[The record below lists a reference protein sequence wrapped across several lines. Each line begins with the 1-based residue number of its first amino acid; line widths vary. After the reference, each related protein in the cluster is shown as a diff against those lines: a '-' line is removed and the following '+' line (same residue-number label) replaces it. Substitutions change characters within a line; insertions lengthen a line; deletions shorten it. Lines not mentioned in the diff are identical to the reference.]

1 MGLFYQVRL
10 GRANAHADQALKEG
24 FVGVDYGYKE
34 DASKY
39 LKNTWDESRKDLV
52 NTIPKYR
59 PNIEK
64 RSAGLA
70 CGAIWSLG
78 RGMQDGATVLAPLG
92 NGSYAYGMV
101 AGDYFYVDG
110 DVLPHRRKITWS
122 PQRLEIKQFSDELR
136 RVLNLPLSIIDLT
149 EYSDEIRNLTSGNLV
164 SRDPEI
170 QNPTA
175 FALESVLEEFLVSNW
190 ESTELSK
197 KYKIL
202 RDENNELIGQQY
214 PTDTGPIDI
223 LAISKDEKEYL
234 VIELKRGRASDK
246 VVGQLLR
253 YMGFVETILE
263 KGQSVKGIIIANEQD
278 KSMEFALR
286 MVPNASFYQY
296 DVSFRLKEL

>member
-1 MGLFYQVRL
+1 MGFFYQVRL
-10 GRANAHADQALKEG
+10 GRANAHVEFALKEG

-39 LKNTWDESRKDLV
+39 LKTTWDESRRDLV
-52 NTIPKYR
+52 STIPKFR
-59 PNIEK
+59 PDIEK

-78 RGMQDGATVLAPLG
+78 RGMQDGATVLTPVG
-92 NGSYAYGMV
+92 NGVYAYGSV
-101 AGDYFYVDG
+101 TGDYFYVDG
-110 DVLPHRRKITWS
+110 DVLPHRRKITWAA
-122 PQRLEIKQFSDELR
+122 QRLDIKQFSDELR
-136 RVLNLPLSIIDLT
+136 RVLNLPLSIIDLS
-149 EYSDEIRNLTSGNLV
+149 EYSDEIRNLTSGKLV

-190 ESTELSK
+190 GSTALSK

-202 RDENNELIGQQY
+202 RDENNELVGQQY

-223 LAISKDEKEYL
+223 LAISNDEKEYL
-234 VIELKRGRASDK
+234 VIELKRGKASDK

-253 YMGFVETILE
+253 YMGYVETILE
-263 KGQSVKGIIIANEQD
+263 QGQSVKGMIIANEQD
-278 KSMEFALR
+278 KSMELALK
-286 MVPNASFYQY
+286 MVPSASFYKY
-296 DVSFRLKEL
+296 EVSFNLKEL